1 MMKYA
6 VYILFCTLAACCF
19 YLQPAA
25 QTNNQALYVNKFP
38 AEGLVLDSGWKLMK
52 GDNKKWSA
60 TDYNDT
66 AWKAINPALDVTEY
80 RQLIGNDICW
90 LRFHISLDSSFGN
103 QPVYLHIVQNAATEI
118 YLDGKPFIQYGKV
131 SANRQQ
137 VKAYNPINQ
146 SVPLVFDFSGQHVI
160 AVRLCLPNYIT
171 DYAYPSLNN
180 ALFKMRIGLWS
191 QQQQRVDS
199 FHNSFGMTVSKAAIF
214 IIVLLLH
221 FAFYFV
227 YRKEKVNLWL
237 GVFDLFNAA
246 GYVLYALLVYKI
258 HDVDLSN
265 MLRIPGSLFFTIGS
279 WFLLLA
285 TYSGFYLKRGFWW
298 WFFFIFMVATIALY
312 FTPFNDVISQ
322 YVNPQIFI
330 YPFLASLESIRL
342 SYLSLR
348 KKNGKINPLAQVMIF
363 CVLSCAA
370 AVVALQVKDFGS
382 EDLNSFFSGLI
393 SVALLGLPIS
403 FFMYVAIEF
412 RYFYNKLV
420 RAQELKT
427 KISLDLHDDLG
438 TKLSTARMFLR
449 SIKGSQTPKNTTL
462 LGNAISLIDNSIMDL
477 RLVMNDLE
485 SPTLIDKGYMAAT
498 EELVNR
504 INDLQEI
511 NFTLSANVVGKRMDQ
526 KAEYNLFRI
535 TQELINN
542 TLKYAHAK
550 NVSIE
555 LVNRDDK
562 IIFMYEDD
570 GKGFDLT
577 TPAKGYGLSNITTRS
592 QALNAELEFDSKPGA
607 GFRTIIEFPLVYA

>member
-1 MMKYA
+1 MKYTF
-6 VYILFCTLAACCF
+6 YILFCLFVCCVASTKAKAQAGETLF
-19 YLQPAA
+19 VKSTP
-25 QTNNQALYVNKFP
+25 V
-38 AEGLVLDSGWKLMK
+38 EGLVLDNGWKFMR
-52 GDNKKWSA
+52 GDNKAWA
-60 TDYNDT
+60 ANIYNDS
-66 AWKAINPALDVTEY
+66 AWMNINPVADVTTF
-80 RQLIGNDICW
+80 RQLIGDSICW

-103 QPVYLHIVQNAATEI
+103 QPVYIHVVQNAATEI
-118 YLDGKPFIQYGKV
+118 YLDGKLFIKYGNV
-131 SANRQQ
+131 SLSRQQ

-146 SVPLVFDFSGQHVI
+146 SVPLVFDFSGDHVV
-160 AVRLCLPNYIT
+160 AVRLCLPNYVT
-171 DYAYPSLNN
+171 DYVYPSLNN
-180 ALFKMRIGLWS
+180 ELFKMRIGLWS
-191 QQQQRVDS
+191 QQQQRTDS
-199 FHNSFGMTVSKAAIF
+199 FHNSFGMTVTKAAIF

-285 TYSGFYLKRGFWW
+285 TYSGFYLKRGFAW
-298 WFFFIFMVATIALY
+298 WFFFIFMLATVALY
-312 FTPFNDVISQ
+312 FTPLNDAISQ
-322 YVNPQIFI
+322 YVNPQIFV

-382 EDLNSFFSGLI
+382 EHLNSFFSGLI

-412 RYFYNKLV
+412 RYFYNKLL

-449 SIKGSQTPKNTTL
+449 SINGNHTPKNTAL
-462 LGNAISLIDNSIMDL
+462 LGNALSLIDNSIMDL

-485 SPTLIDKGYMAAT
+485 SPTLIDKGYIAAT

-504 INDLQEI
+504 IKDLQEI
-511 NFTLSANVVGKRMDQ
+511 TFTLSANGIGKRMDQ

-542 TLKYAHAK
+542 TLKYANAK
-550 NVSIE
+550 NVMIE

-570 GKGFDLT
+570 GKGFDVTL
-577 TPAKGYGLSNITTRS
+577 PSKGYGLSNITTRAQS
-592 QALNAELEFDSKPGA
+592 FNAELEFDSKPGA
-607 GFRTIIEFPLVYA
+607 GFRTIIEFPLVYV